1 MKLILFLLPL
11 LLLTACKGLP
21 KADYSNAS
29 NALSSTS
36 SSTSVIRDNAKDIA
50 ELAPEVK
57 PQTQVIIKEADKI
70 DTATTTVAIE
80 LKAAK
85 KETEKLTKDLANAK
99 EESSKWLNRAI
110 SITIFASGLAVAV
123 SIGLFIFGHLKSLL
137 ATLVAVCIFV
147 AAITMQVLL
156 AYMVYVALGTGILLA
171 GVILYFVYK
180 NRQAQKELVQTVED
194 IKPTI
199 DNSVLKTVGDKVQ
212 TPFTKAVVDKLQ
224 GK

>member
-1 MKLILFLLPL
+1 M
-11 LLLTACKGLP
+11 TACKGLP